1 MKNGV
6 YKRKSFAVLIVVI
19 AILAAF
25 GCGVFV
31 RTTSKKQTKKKEN
44 KVVTL
49 RLTGDGID
57 WIGKQNGWFADL
69 LLERFGCKLDIRPTM
84 EYSDPLKE
92 ADIILWDGIAEPD
105 YVKKSSDLTNVKKKE
120 GAGFALP

>member
-25 GCGVFV
+25 GCGAFV
-31 RTTSKKQTKKKEN
+31 RTTSKKRQKKKEN

-69 LLERFGCKLDIRPTM
+69 LLERF
-84 EYSDPLKE
+84 
-92 ADIILWDGIAEPD
+92 AA
-105 YVKKSSDLTNVKKKE
+105 N
-120 GAGFALP
+120 

>member
-31 RTTSKKQTKKKEN
+31 RTTSKKQMKKKEN
-44 KVVTL
+44 
-49 RLTGDGID
+49 I
-57 WIGKQNGWFADL
+57 
-69 LLERFGCKLDIRPTM
+69 
-84 EYSDPLKE
+84 
-92 ADIILWDGIAEPD
+92 
-105 YVKKSSDLTNVKKKE
+105 
-120 GAGFALP
+120 